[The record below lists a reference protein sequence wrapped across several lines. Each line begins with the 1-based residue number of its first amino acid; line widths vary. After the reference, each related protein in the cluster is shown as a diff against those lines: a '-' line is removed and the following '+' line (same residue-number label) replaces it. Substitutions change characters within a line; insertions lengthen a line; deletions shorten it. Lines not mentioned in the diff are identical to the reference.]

1 MKLVFTGCCPDNKA
15 QAYPVDSDPTLA
27 GSSPLIPREQLQVSL
42 SPQHSAMQPFSIIFI
57 KNTHFPKS
65 WHTPPVFTEIF
76 PEHLAY
82 ILIGFW
88 KVIFFI
94 YLSEVL

>member
-1 MKLVFTGCCPDNKA
+1 
-15 QAYPVDSDPTLA
+15 
-27 GSSPLIPREQLQVSL
+27 
-42 SPQHSAMQPFSIIFI
+42 MQPFSIIFI

-94 YLSEVL
+94 CLSEVLKQHLFLSDSREILVKAKKQQCEARNDFLLLWL